1 MHRAHIRAARGRG
14 ATSIEAPSAPATA
27 WTRGLAD
34 VTLHCP
40 SHELPLGQH
49 FPLKFS
55 YYFFFF
61 KGKFSAVALHSSRPM
76 ASYGAIPAVA
86 RPERR
91 AAPMLALMGLAV
103 VAVVAVVTLSTQSR
117 AVEMVAFPQD
127 DLGILREMV
136 RNPRGVGGVGVRV
149 RVRAGGAWAATGSM
163 VCAAHAARRPAC
175 PAAAAA
181 DVPATVPAG
190 CARVGWRCDAASWK
204 AGRPRC
210 SACT

>member
-1 MHRAHIRAARGRG
+1 
-14 ATSIEAPSAPATA
+14 
-27 WTRGLAD
+27 
-34 VTLHCP
+34 
-40 SHELPLGQH
+40 
-49 FPLKFS
+49 
-55 YYFFFF
+55 
-61 KGKFSAVALHSSRPM
+61 
-76 ASYGAIPAVA
+76 
-86 RPERR
+86 
-91 AAPMLALMGLAV
+91 MLALMGLAV

-204 AGRPRC
+204 AGRPKC